1 MTAGAGRRLAGLVA
15 LTGLVLTPLLFSG
28 GAPGAEIGFTPVELR
43 VVPIERF
50 ELGSAAT
57 EFGALQFRGGL
68 EISGRDADFGALSGI
83 DFMPDGTL
91 LAVADTGF
99 WFSARPVESEG
110 RLTGLLDGR
119 MARILNK
126 AGRPVASKTQG
137 DAEGLRIAARGGQL
151 EALVSFEQR
160 NDVRRFA
167 VTPDLA
173 RALPESVRLPKWVSG
188 ISFNGGLEAVAI
200 APEDGPFSGAIALVT
215 EHSLDKAHNHRGWI
229 IGGRRAGA
237 FSVRRSDE
245 FDITDAAF
253 LPNSDLLLL
262 ERRFSFSTG
271 VGMRIRRIAAADL
284 RPGATV
290 EGRVLIEADMRFQID
305 NMEGMA
311 VRPGPNGETLIT
323 LLSDDNQSM
332 LQRTILLQF
341 ALAPD
346 PPPAPRPRP
355 EPVSASSK

>member
-1 MTAGAGRRLAGLVA
+1 MFDGAGRRFAGLVA
-15 LTGLVLTPLLFSG
+15 LAGLAFTPLLFSAA
-28 GAPGAEIGFTPVELR
+28 APGAEIGFAPVELR

-50 ELGSAAT
+50 ELGSADSQ
-57 EFGALQFRGGL
+57 FGALEFRGGL
-68 EISGRDADFGALSGI
+68 EISGSNAEFGALSGI

-99 WFSARPVESEG
+99 WFSARLIESEG
-110 RLTGLLDGR
+110 RLTGLVDGR
-119 MARILNK
+119 IAPILNK
-126 AGRPVASKTQG
+126 AGKPVSAKSQG
-137 DAEGLRIAARGGQL
+137 DAEGLRIATRDGQV

-160 NDVRRFA
+160 NDVRRFV

-173 RALPESVRLPKWVSG
+173 HALPESVRLPKWVSG

-200 APEDGPFSGAIALVT
+200 APDGPFSGAIALVT

-237 FSVRRSDE
+237 FSVTRSDE
-245 FDITDAAF
+245 FDVTDAAF

-271 VGMRIRRIAAADL
+271 VGMRLRRIAAADL

-311 VRPGPNGETLIT
+311 TRPGPNGETLIT

-341 ALAPD
+341 ALPAD

-355 EPVSASSK
+355 EPVSASPK